1 MTPTLPARSATGAD
15 VAVLAAADRVPAGP
29 VPMLALSPG
38 LPSPTSHDNDDNAAS
53 AAPPSTATVLPTAA
67 SAMPSAAAAALAPFQ
82 HQLLALHTPPR
93 PVDTAVTAA
102 GLARDPSARA
112 PPPLARAEANA
123 RAAALKHPTMHASL
137 RFPASPSDSGNGSTA
152 HEPNGTTR
160 TLAPI
165 TPLSLASAVP
175 ARSPTQ
181 HIPCKFY
188 KAGLCSA
195 GTNCSFSHTR
205 DPMAS
210 PAICKY
216 HAKGACKFGTKCA
229 LAHLGPPAML
239 AGFGAALGNGGGSA
253 GSGSG
258 NGGNGNGSA
267 APSSAA
273 AAAAALEALLSPPP
287 LANTSFVQQMQHHQQ
302 QQQQQQQSQQQQLQQ
317 QQLQQQQQSQ
327 QQQQHLPSYSSS
339 VAPPRSP
346 VPSPL
351 QHRSFRL
358 SLTAASAL
366 SNGHGGHHYHQDMP
380 SPSARSPA
388 RMRRASTLSASYAGL
403 SGYRGSAA
411 SKPLLSTSSLHRANG
426 AGSAPWSPLPPLP
439 TPTSSAGPGL
449 SLSVSTAALPPLGSS
464 LSTSLTSPNPW
475 SPYSTSSPARPE
487 ALDMARLHSMSA
499 RDMPLPPPSPH
510 HGYQSSS
517 RMLPPASF
525 GALPPP
531 PASPLPPGTGPVSAS
546 YSAGFA
552 TGLGLSYG
560 SFSFQDD
567 AFPTDRRRG
576 SDHHHHHHHQVP
588 HTPLNRRFS
597 DDLPTPT
604 EQNDDEDDGAMHSI
618 LPSSLS
624 DLLTPTEQLRFSSQ
638 RRVPASM
645 AHAAP
650 AAYYPG
656 VLAAPGELRK
666 SDSAVLLEEEA
677 IFSMEALDAALM
689 SPTAAHASTVAAA
702 ASATSSWR

>member
-1 MTPTLPARSATGAD
+1 MTPTLPARSATGAN
-15 VAVLAAADRVPAGP
+15 VAVLATADSRAASAVSVPTLAISP
-29 VPMLALSPG
+29 V
-38 LPSPTSHDNDDNAAS
+38 LPSPTSYDNDDNAAS
-53 AAPPSTATVLPTAA
+53 TAPQSTATVLPTAA

-82 HQLLALHTPPR
+82 HQLLALHTPPQ
-93 PVDTAVTAA
+93 PVYANVTAS

-123 RAAALKHPTMHASL
+123 RAGALKHSSMHAAL
-137 RFPASPSDSGNGSTA
+137 RAPASPNDSGNGGTT
-152 HEPNGTTR
+152 HETNGTSR

-239 AGFGAALGNGGGSA
+239 AGFGAALGNGVGSA

-258 NGGNGNGSA
+258 NGSGS

-287 LANTSFVQQMQHHQQ
+287 VPNTSFVQQMQHHQQ
-302 QQQQQQQSQQQQLQQ
+302 QQQSQNQQQQQQPLQQ
-317 QQLQQQQQSQ
+317 QQNH
-327 QQQQHLPSYSSS
+327 QQQHLPSYSSS

-366 SNGHGGHHYHQDMP
+366 SNSHGGHHHHQDLP

-403 SGYRGSAA
+403 SGFRGSASA
-411 SKPLLSTSSLHRANG
+411 KPLLSTSSLHRANG
-426 AGSAPWSPLPPLP
+426 AGGAPWSPLPPLP

-449 SLSVSTAALPPLGSS
+449 SLSVSTAALPPLSSS
-464 LSTSLTSPNPW
+464 LSASLTSPNPW
-475 SPYSTSSPARPE
+475 SPYSTSSPARPD
-487 ALDMARLHSMSA
+487 ALDMARLHGT

-510 HGYQSSS
+510 HGYPSTSS

-576 SDHHHHHHHQVP
+576 SDHHHHQMP
-588 HTPLNRRFS
+588 HTALDRR
-597 DDLPTPT
+597 
-604 EQNDDEDDGAMHSI
+604 
-618 LPSSLS
+618 

-645 AHAAP
+645 SHAAP

-656 VLAAPGELRK
+656 VSASPGELRK

-689 SPTAAHASTVAAA
+689 SPTAAHASTAAA
-702 ASATSSWR
+702 TASATSSWR

>member
-15 VAVLAAADRVPAGP
+15 VAVLAAADRAAPDRAAPDRATAAP
-29 VPMLALSPG
+29 VPMVALSPT
-38 LPSPTSHDNDDNAAS
+38 LPSPNALDNDGKAA

-67 SAMPSAAAAALAPFQ
+67 SAMPSAAVAALAPFQ
-82 HQLLALHTPPR
+82 HQLLALHAPPR
-93 PVDTAVTAA
+93 PADASVPNC
-102 GLARDPSARA
+102 LARDPSARA

-123 RAAALKHPTMHASL
+123 RAGALKHPAMHANA
-137 RFPASPSDSGNGSTA
+137 PSPHDSGNGTTT
-152 HEPNGTTR
+152 HEPNGTAR
-160 TLAPI
+160 SLAPI
-165 TPLSLASAVP
+165 TPLSLASVVP

-239 AGFGAALGNGGGSA
+239 AGFGAALGNGGSTGGGSA
-253 GSGSG
+253 NG
-258 NGGNGNGSA
+258 NGNGNGSA
-267 APSSAA
+267 PSTAA

-287 LANTSFVQQMQHHQQ
+287 VANTSFVQQMQHHQQ
-302 QQQQQQQSQQQQLQQ
+302 QKTQNQQLQQLQQLQQ
-317 QQLQQQQQSQ
+317 QQLQQQQS
-327 QQQQHLPSYSSS
+327 QHLPSYSSS

-358 SLTAASAL
+358 SLTAASTL
-366 SNGHGGHHYHQDMP
+366 SNSHGGHHYHQDLP

-403 SGYRGSAA
+403 SGYRASAA

-426 AGSAPWSPLPPLP
+426 TGGAPWSPLPPLP

-449 SLSVSTAALPPLGSS
+449 SLSVSTAALPPLSSS
-464 LSTSLTSPNPW
+464 LSASLTSPNPW

-487 ALDMARLHSMSA
+487 ALDMARLHGGMSA

-510 HGYQSSS
+510 HGYQSSSS

-567 AFPTDRRRG
+567 AFPADRRRG
-576 SDHHHHHHHQVP
+576 SDHHHHQMP
-588 HTPLNRRFS
+588 HTPLDRRFS

-650 AAYYPG
+650 AAFYPG
-656 VLAAPGELRK
+656 VLAVPGELRK

-689 SPTAAHASTVAAA
+689 SPTAAHASTAAAA